1 MIDEFLKIF
10 GIIFIVFML
19 VKFKFPYIIK
29 LMENIDKSI
38 ENFMDNNESVGDV
51 ENKRKRTHLI
61 HMIKQGET
69 SVFPGKTK
77 WTVVRLQKASNKR
90 IETLY
95 NNINVGKVE
104 GAGRVEKDIMS
115 KLGAMEDF
123 SKFQKEYKSN
133 FLTSSSNIS
142 LPDIPVF
149 EYSPLELVLASI
161 YPRSSNFLPYV
172 STFCQ
177 IFNALDWRIAA
188 EISRKRELEKSEENY
203 IINGNEREIS
213 ERREDGEIDE
223 GEKSG

>member
-1 MIDEFLKIF
+1 
-10 GIIFIVFML
+10 
-19 VKFKFPYIIK
+19 
-29 LMENIDKSI
+29 MEKIDKSI

-51 ENKRKRTHLI
+51 ENKRKRLI
-61 HMIKQGET
+61 SLIEQGET

-77 WTVVRLQKASNKR
+77 WTKIRLQKASDNR
-90 IETLY
+90 IETIY

-123 SKFQKEYKSN
+123 SKFQAGYKSN

-142 LPDIPVF
+142 VPDIPVF

-161 YPRSSNFLPYV
+161 YPRSKNVLPYV

-188 EISRKRELEKSEENY
+188 EISQKRELEKSEESN

-213 ERREDGEIDE
+213 ERREDGKVDE
-223 GEKSG
+223 GETSWEG